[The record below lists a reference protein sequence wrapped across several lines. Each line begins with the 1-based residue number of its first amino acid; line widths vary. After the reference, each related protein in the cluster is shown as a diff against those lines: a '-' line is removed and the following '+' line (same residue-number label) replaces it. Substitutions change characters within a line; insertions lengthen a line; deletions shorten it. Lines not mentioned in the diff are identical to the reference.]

1 MKKNIYLMFISF
13 VFIFSACKTVIP
25 PCNDNQPYQQQTKQ
39 KKIHNKKIK
48 KLLDERNAL
57 CARSYQLKIDT
68 TKQGV
73 KYRVLQASYVS
84 LQNEYKALGELTTS
98 TINGMQNVIS
108 QKISD
113 VKQLETRLARQDSI
127 TRALNNVVKNA
138 LLGFNTDELVVIM
151 KNGKIYVSMTDK
163 LLFKSGSDVVE
174 AKGVDAIKRLA
185 TVLTQNDN
193 IDILVE
199 GHTDSIPIKTAK
211 FKDNWDL
218 STARATNIVR
228 LLISDGVDP
237 LQLTSSGR
245 AEFEPVASNATP
257 EGRAKNRRTDII
269 LSPKLE
275 ELFNIID
282 KR

>member
-1 MKKNIYLMFISF
+1 MKKNIYLLFIS
-13 VFIFSACKTVIP
+13 VVLILSACKTIP
-25 PCNDNQPYQQQTKQ
+25 PCNDNQAYQAGKQ
-39 KKIHNKKIK
+39 KKYHGKRIK
-48 KLLDERNAL
+48 QLVAERNQL
-57 CARSYQLKIDT
+57 CARNFQLKVDT

-73 KYRVLQASYVS
+73 NYRLLQSSYNS
-84 LQNEYKALGELTTS
+84 LKNEYSALGELTTS

-113 VKQLETRLARQDSI
+113 VKQLEARLAKQDSI
-127 TRALNNVVKNA
+127 TRSLNNIVKNA

-151 KNGKIYVSMTDK
+151 KNGKVYVSMTDK

-174 AKGVDAIKRLA
+174 AKGVDALKRLA
-185 TVLTQNDN
+185 DVLSQNNN
-193 IDILVE
+193 IDVLVE

-228 LLISDGVDP
+228 LLITDGVDP
-237 LQLTSSGR
+237 LRLTSSGR